1 MKALIDIFH
10 VYLVDDSPDI
20 SAVWVHLWNETR
32 KHYRFLV
39 DSWVLVH
46 DVYYFGKLLATN

>member
-20 SAVWVHLWNETR
+20 SAV
-32 KHYRFLV
+32 
-39 DSWVLVH
+39 
-46 DVYYFGKLLATN
+46 